1 MNYTMVLEYGEQSLR
16 TLLDGGRLQESACR
30 TLTERLLQLVRHLH
44 SRGVV
49 HTDLRA
55 EHVFLVGGEWKLVDL
70 SHALLVGEPLPAARG
85 IQPCRYVAPEVADY
99 WLQQYGQATDG
110 EGAGA
115 RSQAPAGALS
125 LGVPADPSLDA
136 WGLGLLLYEL
146 FCGVALFAGAKER
159 KHFAALADG
168 SCRIELGAVSSAAPR
183 HLLAK
188 LLRLDPAWRCSLND
202 LDPNPNPNPNPIPNP
217 NPEPNQV
224 GRVFLRQEN
233 LLHGRY
239 FAELTRELFDNLEVG

>member
-1 MNYTMVLEYGEQSLR
+1 MRLYDVADDSMSNYTIVLEYGEQSLR
-16 TLLDGGRLQESACR
+16 TLLDGGRLQESVCR

-70 SHALLVGEPLPAARG
+70 SHALLIGEPLPAARG
-85 IQPCRYVAPEVADY
+85 TQPCRYVAPEVADY
-99 WLQQYGQATDG
+99 WLQQYGRATDG
-110 EGAGA
+110 KGACA
-115 RSQAPAGALS
+115 RSQPPVGVLS

-146 FCGVALFAGAKER
+146 LCGIALFAGAKER

-168 SCRIELGAVSSAAPR
+168 SCRVELGAVSSAAPR

-188 LLRLDPAWRCSLND
+188 LLRLDPVGRCSLNN
-202 LDPNPNPNPNPIPNP
+202 LDPNPNPNPVLNPNPDPDPNPKPNP
-217 NPEPNQV
+217 NPNPNQV
-224 GRVFLRQEN
+224 LARRGR
-233 LLHGRY
+233 
-239 FAELTRELFDNLEVG
+239 

>member
-1 MNYTMVLEYGEQSLR
+1 MSNYTIVLEYGEQSLR
-16 TLLDGGRLQESACR
+16 TLLDGGRLQESVCR

-70 SHALLVGEPLPAARG
+70 SHALLIGEPLPAARG
-85 IQPCRYVAPEVADY
+85 TQPCRYVAPEVADY
-99 WLQQYGQATDG
+99 WLQQYGRATDG
-110 EGAGA
+110 KGACA
-115 RSQAPAGALS
+115 RSQPPVGVLS

-146 FCGVALFAGAKER
+146 LCGIALFAGAKER

-168 SCRIELGAVSSAAPR
+168 SCRVELGAVSSAAPR

-188 LLRLDPAWRCSLND
+188 LLRLDPVGRCSLNN
-202 LDPNPNPNPNPIPNP
+202 LDPNPNPNPVLNPNPDPDPNPKPNP
-217 NPEPNQV
+217 NPNPNQV
-224 GRVFLRQEN
+224 LARRGR
-233 LLHGRY
+233 
-239 FAELTRELFDNLEVG
+239 